1 MELISLEC
9 ILLDI
14 LLCQGFPCL
23 IFMVVPNLNHMPF
36 HLVGLFM
43 DLLGQ
48 FLMFHLQG
56 VEVLGLGEVIL
67 VLQSAIIYHINK
79 APNSLLGILDL
90 HLTSLL

>member
-36 HLVGLFM
+36 HLAGQFM
-43 DLLGQ
+43 DPLGQ

-67 VLQSAIIYHINK
+67 VLLQLAIIYLINK
-79 APNSLLGILDL
+79 APNSLLDL

>member
-67 VLQSAIIYHINK
+67 VLLQLAIIYLINK
-79 APNSLLGILDL
+79 APNSLLDL

>member
-14 LLCQGFPCL
+14 LCQGFLCL
-23 IFMVVPNLNHMPF
+23 LFMVVPNLNHMPF

-67 VLQSAIIYHINK
+67 VLLQLAIIYLINK
-79 APNSLLGILDL
+79 APNSLLDL